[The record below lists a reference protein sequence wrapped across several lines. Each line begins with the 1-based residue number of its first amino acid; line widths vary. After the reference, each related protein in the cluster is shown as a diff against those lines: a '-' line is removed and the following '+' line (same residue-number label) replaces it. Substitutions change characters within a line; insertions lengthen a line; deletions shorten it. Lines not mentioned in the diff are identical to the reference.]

1 MADITGTVR
10 CIRVSEGAGFT
21 TIQDAV
27 SGETETFILWFGT
40 FIPSELTAFTRVVHS
55 QWVSLL
61 REAHTH
67 NQTVTI
73 LHPDGSAEVTVVQ
86 VGTI

>member
-1 MADITGTVR
+1 MAEITGTVR
-10 CIRVSEGAGFT
+10 CIRVAEGAGFT
-21 TIQDAV
+21 AIQDAV
-27 SGETETFILWFGT
+27 TGETEAFILWFGT
-40 FIPSELTAFTRVVHS
+40 SIPDELTAFTRVLHS

-67 NQTVTI
+67 NQTVTVV
-73 LHPDGSAEVTVVQ
+73 HPDGSAEVTALQ